1 MGYLFGQLE
10 SSVPDVYRPSFLC
23 TPSLLVGRG
32 RVGKKKGEHCSVV
45 TKTLLCYQHCLVTY
59 PKHSS
64 IWAAMKKIFSTS
76 AIAGTSAHSETGMK
90 VETQLYKV
98 SSYI

>member
-1 MGYLFGQLE
+1 
-10 SSVPDVYRPSFLC
+10 
-23 TPSLLVGRG
+23 
-32 RVGKKKGEHCSVV
+32 
-45 TKTLLCYQHCLVTY
+45 
-59 PKHSS
+59 
-64 IWAAMKKIFSTS
+64 MKKIFSTS